1 MDIVATIVE
10 QKVMVSKPDN
20 FLRNRKNLLTVIVK
34 GLNKR
39 DLFSLMPETFKR
51 NDIIAKGKE
60 LQIAE
65 RSVDR
70 ILKKL
75 LENNDVEKLDR
86 FTYKKVVAAK

>member
-1 MDIVATIVE
+1 M
-10 QKVMVSKPDN
+10 
-20 FLRNRKNLLTVIVK
+20 IVK

-39 DLFSLMPETFKR
+39 DLFSLMPDVFKR
-51 NDIIAKGKE
+51 NDIITKGKE